1 LTRTVLL
8 IEPDV
13 DVLGTLASK
22 LRSRGL
28 EVWIADSVDS
38 ALTRARA
45 GLPAVLLVS
54 TTVASEPGF
63 ESRISRVPGL
73 ADVPR
78 FRLVESGPAAE
89 ADPGALP
96 RENGEAIA
104 QRVHAI
110 PARPTASGNES
121 SDFRGDLLQVS
132 VPDLLQLLS
141 MNRRHGTLTL
151 QTALGTGEVRLLD
164 GEIID
169 ALYRRL
175 EGQKALFRLL
185 GEREGTFSFVSGAS
199 TSLLRRIDAPTPSLL
214 MEGMRQY
221 DEVQRLRDALGLG
234 EDGLIAL
241 TPPAP
246 DDPETV
252 QLLLEMLVTPRT
264 MAELLDEVPAL
275 DLVVLT
281 ALAELIDA
289 GIVRRIAGGTRRVEL
304 ADPDR
309 LGVLAALAKR
319 VARPGF
325 RGATRIA
332 VAAAPRRLLGIMAAL
347 GRISDAVMPTEAVPT
362 APIPHVLATLRL
374 GDGVDLD
381 VLGLPLVE
389 AYAPLWAIVLPSCVS
404 LSVSSEKRSATLE
417 NACAL
422 ASVPLVDALSILGDD
437 DDADAE
443 RVATLIQ
450 RMLESA
456 AGG

>member
-1 LTRTVLL
+1 MRTVLL
-8 IEPDV
+8 IEPDF

-28 EVWIADSVDS
+28 EVWIADSIDS

-54 TTVASEPGF
+54 TSVASEPDF
-63 ESRISRVPGL
+63 AARLASVSGL

-78 FRLVESGPAAE
+78 FRLVESVASMDG
-89 ADPGALP
+89 DPGALP
-96 RENGEAIA
+96 RNNGEAIA

-110 PARPTASGNES
+110 PARAATSGES

-141 MNRRHGTLTL
+141 MNRRSGTLTL
-151 QTALGTGEVRLLD
+151 QTPLGTGEVRLLD
-164 GEIID
+164 GEIVD

-185 GEREGTFSFVSGAS
+185 GEREGAFSFVSGAS
-199 TSLLRRIDAPTPSLL
+199 MSLLRRIDAPTPSLL
-214 MEGMRQY
+214 MEGMRQF
-221 DEVQRLRDALGLG
+221 DEVHRLRDALGLG
-234 EDGLIAL
+234 DDGLIAL
-241 TPPAP
+241 NPPTAE
-246 DDPETV
+246 DSETV
-252 QLLLEMLVTPRT
+252 QLLLEMLVAPRT
-264 MAELLDEVPAL
+264 MSELLDEVPAL
-275 DLVVLT
+275 DLEVLT
-281 ALAELIDA
+281 ALAELIEA

-325 RGATRIA
+325 RGSARIA

-347 GRISDAVMPTEAVPT
+347 GRISEAMMPSEAVPT

-374 GDGVDLD
+374 GDSVELD
-381 VLGLPLVE
+381 VLGFPLVE

-404 LSVSSEKRSATLE
+404 LAICNEKRSLTLE

-422 ASVPLVDALSILGDD
+422 ASIPVLDALGILGDE

-443 RVATLIQ
+443 RVATLVQ
-450 RMLESA
+450 RLLESA